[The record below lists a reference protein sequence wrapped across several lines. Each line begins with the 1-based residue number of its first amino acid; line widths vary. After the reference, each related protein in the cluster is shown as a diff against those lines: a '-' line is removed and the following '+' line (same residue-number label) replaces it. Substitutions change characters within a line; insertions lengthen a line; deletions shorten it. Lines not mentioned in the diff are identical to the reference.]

1 MQLALYQAITIF
13 ALDLIEPN
21 FDDCQDKVFL
31 EAIWD
36 TIRPQLYANHQRYL
50 NGRKGGCPVG
60 TKKPSMTGNQNAR
73 KTKTKPKQNQD
84 KTETKPNVNENV
96 NVNVNVNDIDTPN
109 RKRFRKPSIA
119 EIQEYCESNGF
130 TNIEISAFYD
140 HYESNGWVIG
150 KSPMKDWKAAV
161 RNWNRKRFVQNNESS
176 TKITNPRIDI
186 PAQNPDEYVSTF

>member
-36 TIRPQLYANHQRYL
+36 TIRPQLYANHKRYL
-50 NGRKGGCPVG
+50 NGCKGAEYGKLGGAP
-60 TKKPSMTGNQNAR
+60 KGNQNAR
-73 KTKTKPKQNQD
+73 KDKQPQNNRKT
-84 KTETKPNVNENV
+84 TPNVND
-96 NVNVNVNDIDTPN
+96 NVNDNVNNIDTPN
-109 RKRFRKPSIA
+109 CKRFRKPSIVD
-119 EIQEYCESNGF
+119 IQEYCESNGF
-130 TNIEISAFYD
+130 SNVEISSFYD
-140 HYESNGWVIG
+140 YYESNGWVIG

-176 TKITNPRIDI
+176 TKTTNPRIDI